1 LFSFPKTI
9 DSAVGTEKEGKKSKK
24 AKNWKKKST
33 KKEPAGKSIMIRLYP
48 NKSQK
53 EELNKWFG
61 TARWTYNQV
70 VASLRASPRDVSQ
83 YAVVKELRKDFVNNK
98 NSNKEE
104 NFADKPWV
112 TKTPYQIRDAA
123 LNDVV
128 KAYTS
133 NLAKENNNNFI
144 IHFKKKKAPSD
155 SIAIYANNYKSKG
168 VIFPRFFG
176 KKPIKNAEELPDKL
190 EYDARLVRKRLGH
203 FYLCIPKKLD
213 KYNGPSQNKVIAFD
227 PGMRTFCTGYDPDG
241 IIVEIGKSD
250 ISRIYRLCNS
260 YDKLQR
266 KWSQPE
272 VKHRK
277 RYSYKKAGAR
287 IQFRIRNLVDEFHKK
302 TTKWVCENYN
312 TIFLPKFE
320 TQKMVSKRQRKINSK
335 TARKMLTWSHYRFKT
350 RLMNKAREY
359 PNCRVIIC
367 GEEYTSQTCSECG
380 YLHRKIG
387 GSKKFKCPGCNQESD
402 RDFNAARNILLK
414 NMSLVFRD

>member
-1 LFSFPKTI
+1 
-9 DSAVGTEKEGKKSKK
+9 
-24 AKNWKKKST
+24 
-33 KKEPAGKSIMIRLYP
+33 MIRLYP

-70 VASLRASPRDVSQ
+70 VASLRASPRDVSK

-98 NSNKEE
+98 NSNHEE

-112 TKTPYQIRDAA
+112 TKTPYQVRDAA

-133 NLAKENNNNFI
+133 NLAKKDNNNFI

-176 KKPIKNAEELPDKL
+176 KEPIKSAEKLPDKL
-190 EYDARLVRKRLGH
+190 EYDARLVRKRYGF

-213 KYNGPSQNKVIAFD
+213 KYNGLSQNKVIAFD
-227 PGMRTFCTGYDPDG
+227 PGVRTFCTGYDPDG
-241 IIVEIGKSD
+241 IIVEVGKSD
-250 ISRIYRLCNS
+250 ISRIDKLCHH
-260 YDKLQR
+260 YDKLQS

-277 RYSYKKAGAR
+277 RYRCKRAGAR
-287 IQFRIRNLVDEFHKK
+287 MQRRIRNLVDDLHKK
-302 TTKWVCENYN
+302 VTKWTCENYN

-320 TQKMVSKRQRKINSK
+320 TQRMVFKSRRKISSK
-335 TARKMLTWSHYRFKT
+335 TARKMLTWSHYRFKM
-350 RLMNKAREY
+350 RLINKAREY

-387 GSKKFKCPGCNQESD
+387 GSKKFKCPGCHQESD

-414 NMSLVFRD
+414 NMILGFRV